1 MQFEIQEDVK
11 ESLAISDL
19 LVFLFTLQLK
29 LRKVI
34 TKIEYFLYIIGG

>member
-1 MQFEIQEDVK
+1 MKFEIQEDAK
-11 ESLAISDL
+11 ESLAIPDL

>member
-1 MQFEIQEDVK
+1 MQFEIQENVK
-11 ESLAISDL
+11 KSLAISDL